1 MGDDRRRNFSNNTR
15 GDNSMSDA
23 RSRGISGVSGDLNQT
38 QVSHWSNDG
47 RSTIADKVRGV
58 HFANRAESPN
68 DRKANFKTM
77 NASDIEEDKD
87 IKDQVA
93 DHDKANNLSPYQHLV
108 ANRRSL
114 SYSRDARSPSWNEG
128 QFNSSA
134 MSSPSKDTAEL
145 RSPSFDGISEKDL
158 SQLNLYNIEKPVYN
172 LD

>member
-1 MGDDRRRNFSNNTR
+1 
-15 GDNSMSDA
+15 MSDA
-23 RSRGISGVSGDLNQT
+23 RSRGISGVSGDLTQT
-38 QVSHWSNDG
+38 HVSHSSTDG

-68 DRKANFKTM
+68 DRKTNFKAM
-77 NASDIEEDKD
+77 GASDIEEDKD
-87 IKDQVA
+87 IYDQVA
-93 DHDKANNLSPYQHLV
+93 DHDQVDNPTNLSPYQHLV
-108 ANRRSL
+108 ANRRSS
-114 SYSRDARSPSWNEG
+114 SYARDARSPSWNEG

-158 SQLNLYNIEKPVYN
+158 SQLNLSNIEKPVYN